1 MQMLRCP
8 TTVAMRKG
16 PDMKRKL
23 LCVILSLLLGGCVV
37 VPAGYHSDGY
47 YSDGYYRGGGYDR
60 GYYGYGYG
68 HRGYSHDHGQ

>member
-8 TTVAMRKG
+8 TAVLMRKG
-16 PDMKRKL
+16 LHMKRKL
-23 LCVILSLLLGGCVV
+23 LCVILSLLLEGCVV

-60 GYYGYGYG
+60 GYYGYG

>member
-1 MQMLRCP
+1 
-8 TTVAMRKG
+8 MRKG

-47 YSDGYYRGGGYDR
+47 YRGGGYDR